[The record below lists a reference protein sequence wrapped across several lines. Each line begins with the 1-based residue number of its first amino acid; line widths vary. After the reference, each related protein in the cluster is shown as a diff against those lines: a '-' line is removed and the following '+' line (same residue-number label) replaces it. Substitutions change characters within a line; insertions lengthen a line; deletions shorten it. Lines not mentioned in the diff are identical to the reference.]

1 MDNLITAPADQ
12 AQDSKL
18 NQGPGSAT
26 TSAASHNWRKP
37 TGVII
42 SIMVMAGAVALIFR
56 VWHVI
61 EHHPRTDDAI
71 VRANVIGVAAVA
83 AEEQRLNQAQAALS
97 VLASL
102 IAQRPGAV
110 AAVKFAA
117 LELSYCKVIAP
128 FEGRVISLNLSVGAY
143 ASAGI
148 PVFSLLDTRKW

>member
-61 EHHPRTDDAI
+61 EQHPRTDDAI
-71 VRANVIGVAAVA
+71 VRANVIGVAPRVRGQLIKLNVQDNQAVA
-83 AEEQRLNQAQAALS
+83 AGDVLFEIDPEDYELALEKAKAA
-97 VLASL
+97 LASL
-102 IAQRPGAV
+102 
-110 AAVKFAA
+110 
-117 LELSYCKVIAP
+117 
-128 FEGRVISLNLSVGAY
+128 
-143 ASAGI
+143 
-148 PVFSLLDTRKW
+148 D